1 MSSIVVQAFISLD
14 GVVQGPG
21 GPDEDPSGGFDLG
34 GWSLGFDEQND
45 TDGEG
50 GAIVGEWESRTEAF
64 LLSLRTAILRS
75 RLALQNTNLLS
86 LETNIRTPD

>member
-1 MSSIVVQAFISLD
+1 VV
-14 GVVQGPG
+14 GPAQR
-21 GPDEDPSGGFDLG
+21 DDKRRASRER
-34 GWSLGFDEQND
+34 
-45 TDGEG
+45 
-50 GAIVGEWESRTEAF
+50 RTETF